1 MQEDHQDQMC
11 LEYLETQWEWDQV
24 DQEKGEDLNQEGE
37 VKDLELWTNG
47 MVSAKTSNISHCLL
61 SL

>member
-24 DQEKGEDLNQEGE
+24 DQEKGEDLNQEEE

-47 MVSAKTSNISHCLL
+47 MVSAKTSNISHCL
-61 SL
+61 